1 MDDESLLIF
10 DEILESVENDRVK
23 ESNSKLIKS
32 NKSSQKACRQKFIS
46 SLSITGYMKSSQI

>member
-1 MDDESLLIF
+1 MDDESLIIF
-10 DEILESVENDRVK
+10 DEILESIENDRVK

-32 NKSSQKACRQKFIS
+32 NKNSQKACRQNFIS